1 MSISRRTLL
10 FILLPSALLLHLWRA
25 QAALLLRLLTGG
37 AVIAYLFL
45 PLTRWFGR
53 TLHTGRVGSI
63 LLSFLSAAAVLTLVL
78 FLFLPPLLSQMR
90 ELVASLPSFAE
101 SASRQL
107 TALNLT
113 LSQRGFGSLT
123 LPEID
128 WNRIL
133 PSLSPLL
140 GGTASIAGSIL
151 SRFTEWAL
159 SFFLAYYFLRDRERL
174 MLHLE
179 LLVPAS
185 FRRTSI
191 RMVASVHHEIGA
203 FLRGQLLISLI
214 VGILSAAALML
225 AGVRSFLALGLIVG
239 LFNMI
244 PYFGPLLGAI
254 PAVLMALTQGI
265 GTALLAAAALF
276 AVQQLDSMFISP
288 RIMGAMTGLHP
299 GVVLLAITLGS
310 SLGGVGGML
319 LAIPAVLAIRAVYRV
334 RNTQEAVN

>member
-10 FILLPSALLLHLWRA
+10 FILLPSALLLYLWRA

-159 SFFLAYYFLRDRERL
+159 SFFLA
-174 MLHLE
+174 
-179 LLVPAS
+179 
-185 FRRTSI
+185 
-191 RMVASVHHEIGA
+191 
-203 FLRGQLLISLI
+203 
-214 VGILSAAALML
+214 
-225 AGVRSFLALGLIVG
+225 
-239 LFNMI
+239 
-244 PYFGPLLGAI
+244 
-254 PAVLMALTQGI
+254 
-265 GTALLAAAALF
+265 
-276 AVQQLDSMFISP
+276 
-288 RIMGAMTGLHP
+288 
-299 GVVLLAITLGS
+299 
-310 SLGGVGGML
+310 
-319 LAIPAVLAIRAVYRV
+319 
-334 RNTQEAVN
+334 